1 MLPKKFKAG
10 EYREQYE
17 YESFEP
23 ALINREM
30 DWLSDRKISLSAKVD
45 EEIKGFKSFLEENND
60 VKYFVD
66 VLQLKEAGASC
77 RMDAAKVNFTETLL
91 PLEFIKP
98 DRMND
103 WLDVMNYLEALK
115 FARER
120 IEDLPI
126 SFRLLNEI
134 HSIALAGPKGEKK
147 TPGEI
152 RKSQTWVGGEN
163 LSKAKY
169 IPPHP
174 YELQDY
180 LTDLEKFIHNDYL
193 EAPFL
198 TRLALAHYQ
207 FMIIQPYVSGN
218 GRMARLLVLL
228 MLNEHYKFK
237 YPLFLFNDLIEFYTV
252 PFHESIFS
260 VPKSENINQYI
271 KFFLNRLSDAVK
283 RSITTLEKLIS
294 IKSKKESL
302 VDGIPLEAEKIYL
315 ILYEFYK
322 KPILHEKILKE
333 KFRDMN
339 IVNLLKMM
347 EEKKIIEVFDEIED
361 ERFYYIKK
369 SYNQLKM

>member
-1 MLPKKFKAG
+1 MLPRKFKAG

-17 YESFEP
+17 YKSFEP
-23 ALINREM
+23 SLINREM
-30 DWLSDRKISLSAKVD
+30 DWLSDRKVALSAKVD
-45 EEIKGFKSFLEENND
+45 EELKELKLFLEEHED

-66 VLQLKEAGASC
+66 VLLLKEAGAAC

-91 PLEFIKP
+91 PLEFIKS

-103 WLDVMNYLEALK
+103 WLDVINYLEALK
-115 FARER
+115 FAEQR
-120 IEDLPI
+120 INDLPI

-134 HSIALAGPKGEKK
+134 HGIVLAGPNGEKK

-174 YELQDY
+174 YDLPEY
-180 LTDLEKFIHNDYL
+180 LSDLEKFIHNEYI

-198 TRLALAHYQ
+198 ARLALAHYQ
-207 FMIIQPYVSGN
+207 FMVIQPYVAGN
-218 GRMARLLVLL
+218 GRMARFLVLL
-228 MLNEHYKFK
+228 MLNEEYDFK

-260 VPKSENINQYI
+260 VPKSDNINQYI
-271 KFFLNRLSDAVK
+271 KFFLNRLSGAAK
-283 RSITTLEKLIS
+283 RSITTLEKLLTL
-294 IKSKKESL
+294 KSKKESL
-302 VDGIPLEAEKIYL
+302 VDGIAEDAEKIYL

-322 KPILHEKILKE
+322 KPILHEKTLKA

-339 IVNLLKMM
+339 IVHLLKKM
-347 EEKKIIEVFDEIED
+347 EENKIIEKFNEIED
-361 ERFYYIKK
+361 EQFYYIKK
-369 SYNQLKM
+369 SFNQLKM